1 MNIHLENVNLQS
13 TSGPNHFANKLIK
26 YLKKKEITFN
36 DRQRPDVRL
45 CFIESH
51 RAQFDDVPLVQRL
64 DGIYFNSAQNYELQN
79 ANIKR
84 TYDNASGVIFQSAF
98 NKNLITK
105 YFGEHK
111 NSTIIHNGADVEFIE
126 SIEPMQAKVL
136 DRYEKVWSCA
146 SSWRPHKRLEE
157 NIRYF
162 FEHSSEKDCMAVA
175 GPVKD
180 KPYKDARLFYV
191 QDLDIKQL
199 VSLYKRSSC
208 FVHLAWLDHCP
219 NVVVDARASGCQ
231 IVCSS
236 AGGTKEIAGPDATII
251 EEDKWSYEPV
261 RLYEPP
267 QLNFDKKINNDHNI
281 DYNMNVVSEKYKE
294 FLIKV

>member
-36 DRQRPDVRL
+36 ERQIPDVRL

-51 RAQFDDVPLVQRL
+51 RAQFDDVPLIQRL

-79 ANIKR
+79 TNIKR
-84 TYDNASGVIFQSAF
+84 TYDNALGVIFQSAF

-162 FEHSSEKDCMAVA
+162 FEHSSEKDCMVVA
-175 GPVKD
+175 GSVKD
-180 KPYKDARLFYV
+180 KPYKDTRLFYV

-199 VSLYKRSSC
+199 TSLYKRSFY

-236 AGGTKEIAGPDATII
+236 AGGTKEVAGLDATII
-251 EEDKWSYEPV
+251 DEGKWNYEPV

-267 QLNFDKKINNDHNI
+267 QLNFNKKINNDHNI